1 MSSRKGYTYRDDV
14 KYEGWT
20 VIPPRLVDGDGTR
33 DMKFRKRLE
42 LIPDILFNKQTTL
55 NVFASAT
62 PPLLSNIGPA
72 LQLLDKS
79 RVWFDARPFLS
90 DKRQCL
96 LKSHAM
102 ISNQIRD
109 YNRSAP
115 RFTLSTFRLI
125 ACHLIKHL
133 KCPYLKAMDE
143 YIRSLTAMFFYEGAG
158 SFQVSYNLFVYSI
171 LNRDAMVRVPFVL

>member
-1 MSSRKGYTYRDDV
+1 MSSRKGCTYRDDV

-33 DMKFRKRLE
+33 DMNFRKRSRE

-55 NVFASAT
+55 QCFCFRHPT
-62 PPLLSNIGPA
+62 TGPV

-79 RVWFDARPFLS
+79 PVWFDARPFLS
-90 DKRQCL
+90 NKGQCL
-96 LKSHAM
+96 LKGHAM
-102 ISNQIRD
+102 ISDQIRD
-109 YNRSAP
+109 YNRGAP

-125 ACHLIKHL
+125 ACHLIKRI

-143 YIRSLTAMFFYEGAG
+143 YICSLTAMFFYEGAG
-158 SFQVSYNLFVYSI
+158 SFQVSYNLFVCSI